1 MLFSFAY
8 KLLKFKS
15 HGWLSLLLLAL
26 GRIWSLKMC
35 TNWMI
40 FHRFFQVTKDQ
51 QTWRAEFKADGDAP
65 PIPQAPAPKAK
76 VAAAIKA
83 RGPPTT
89 KYESHGFKWSVQDY
103 IEGVTT
109 VEVADPK
116 QSVYIYNCGAAT
128 IDIKGKGKSVI
139 LDGCK
144 KTQVLLDEMISSV
157 EVVNSVGVK
166 VQVRKEIKNSF
177 ILLFPLLFLS

>member
-1 MLFSFAY
+1 MATAV
-8 KLLKFKS
+8 K
-15 HGWLSLLLLAL
+15 
-26 GRIWSLKMC
+26 
-35 TNWMI
+35 T
-40 FHRFFQVTKDQ
+40 
-51 QTWRAEFKADGDAP
+51 
-65 PIPQAPAPKAK
+65 
-76 VAAAIKA
+76 

-116 QSVYIYNCGAAT
+116 QSVYIYNCAAAT

-166 VQVRKEIKNSF
+166 VQVSIEINTSLIHLI
-177 ILLFPLLFLS
+177 ILGRPRTKVRLITSKQIPIFFTYLRQS